1 MGRTNIDLNDKLVA
15 EGMKV
20 TGCKSKKELVTLA
33 LEELV
38 AKKSRKK
45 ILELEGKIKWI
56 GDINEMRK
64 SRL

>member
-1 MGRTNIDLNDKLVA
+1 MARTNIDLNDQLVA
-15 EGMKV
+15 AGMKI
-20 TGCKSKKELVTLA
+20 TGCKTKKELVNLA

-45 ILELEGKIKWI
+45 ILELEGKIGWI

>member
-15 EGMKV
+15 EGMKI

-64 SRL
+64 SRV

>member
-1 MGRTNIDLNDKLVA
+1 MARTNIEIDDKLVA
-15 EGMKV
+15 EGMKI
-20 TGCKSKKELVTLA
+20 TGCKTKKELVNLA

-45 ILELEGKIKWI
+45 ILELEGRIKWI
-56 GDINEMRK
+56 GSINEMRK

>member
-15 EGMKV
+15 EGMKI
-20 TGCKSKKELVTLA
+20 TGCKSKKELVALA

-45 ILELEGKIKWI
+45 ILELEGKIKWT

-64 SRL
+64 SRS

>member
-20 TGCKSKKELVTLA
+20 TGCKSKKELVNLA

-45 ILELEGKIKWI
+45 ILELEGKVKWI

>member
-20 TGCKSKKELVTLA
+20 TGCKSKKELVNLA

-45 ILELEGKIKWI
+45 ILELEGKIRWI
-56 GDINEMRK
+56 GDMNEMRK

>member
-15 EGMKV
+15 EGMKI

>member
-15 EGMKV
+15 EGMKI
-20 TGCKSKKELVTLA
+20 TGCKSKKELMNLA
-33 LEELV
+33 LEDLV

-45 ILELEGKIKWI
+45 ILELEGKIRWI
-56 GDINEMRK
+56 GDMNEMRK